1 MRHHLVFLFTVVFLI
16 ACSKT
21 TPSETSNKPS
31 ASISTE
37 NPSSASTKNQASA
50 SDPRNGDKIQD
61 GGISIEP
68 QSRKYLTIEAI
79 HLKAATTTI
88 QAPARVEFREKAL
101 STVGAV
107 FSGRLD
113 SIKVQLGDR
122 IKAGTILATL
132 ESPEVAQMRSDIAR
146 TQAELN
152 QAQDRV
158 HRQNLMQKSGV
169 GLEIERVEANTLLK
183 KAQADY
189 ARSVQA
195 AKLLGG
201 GSGQTVALRAPI
213 DGMILKVNAATGTAV
228 AAGTVL
234 FELGE
239 PDALRVVADVFEND
253 LHFIE
258 ENDEVTLQIAA
269 VPQLVKGHVSA
280 IGAAMEAELRRV
292 PVYINIDDS
301 QVLSKLK
308 SGMFAKATI
317 KSEVSEKHV
326 LLPSTAVLIKD
337 ANQTIVY
344 VEDVAT
350 GLFKSRNVI
359 AGPARDGIVAIHE
372 GLKDGDRVVTKGAL
386 LIDGEAQLL
395 L

>member
-1 MRHHLVFLFTVVFLI
+1 MRHHLVFIFTVIFLI

-21 TPSETSNKPS
+21 TPSETG
-31 ASISTE
+31 ISTE
-37 NPSSASTKNQASA
+37 NPSSTSTENQVSA
-50 SDPRNGDKIQD
+50 SDPRNGDKIED

-68 QSRKYLTIEAI
+68 QSRKYLTIETI
-79 HLKAATTTI
+79 QLKAATTVV

-113 SIKVQLGDR
+113 SVKVQLGER
-122 IKAGTILATL
+122 IKAGAVLATL

-146 TQAELN
+146 AQAELN
-152 QAQDRV
+152 QARDRV

-183 KAQADY
+183 EAQADY

-213 DGMILKVNAATGTAV
+213 DGMILKINAATGTAV

-258 ENDEVTLQIAA
+258 ENDEVTLQINA
-269 VPQLVKGHVSA
+269 VPKPVKAHVSA

-292 PVYINIDDS
+292 PVYIAIDDS
-301 QVLSKLK
+301 EVLSKLK

-344 VEDVAT
+344 VEDAAT
-350 GLFKSRNVI
+350 GLFKSRNVV

-372 GLKDGDRVVTKGAL
+372 GLNDGDRVVTKGAL